1 MYFEGGVSMSEEEKY
16 NINKGLRDTLL
27 EVIDLWLSLKFGN
40 EGKLFLEKLKGVE
53 DVEKLKEVKELIMK
67 ARTLGELEELLK
79 ALL

>member
-1 MYFEGGVSMSEEEKY
+1 
-16 NINKGLRDTLL
+16 LRDTLL